1 MKGLDSYLTDNSAQE
16 DDDRAFEQACEA
28 LAHELGKCKSDPSD
42 LFDLLMEVM
51 GEKGAAAVIEDF
63 LRGDSDELN
72 EAMIEWNRESN

>member
-28 LAHELGKCKSDPSD
+28 LGCEIGKCYSDPRI
-42 LFDLLMEVM
+42 LFGLLLEVM
-51 GEKGAAAVIEDF
+51 GHKGAAAVIEDF